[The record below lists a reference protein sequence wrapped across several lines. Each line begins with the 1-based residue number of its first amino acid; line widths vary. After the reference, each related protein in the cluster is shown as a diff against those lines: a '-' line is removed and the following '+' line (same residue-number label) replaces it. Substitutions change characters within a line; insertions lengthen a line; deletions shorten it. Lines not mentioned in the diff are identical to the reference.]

1 MPYSIDELKSKPTY
15 QNIVDADKNELK
27 KYFEDEELK
36 AQESGSTMLAV
47 RTLRDSEGF
56 ILSYESPFEKDK
68 TMPSTIQKVRLPMT
82 YFNAVTTELESKLK
96 KERTFSSFRPSLKWP
111 PPPPPPD
118 EPEATVDEAKEAAQK
133 LLDEI
138 KEKEEMRKKTEEIA
152 EATNKRQEDV
162 VEEVERT
169 KPAGKQDE
177 QDRYAD
183 QSGND
188 GRDPYDY

>member
-15 QNIVDADKNELK
+15 QNIIDADKNQLK

-82 YFNAVTTELESKLK
+82 YFNAVTPELESKLK
-96 KERTFSSFRPSLKWP
+96 KERTFSSFRPILKWP
-111 PPPPPPD
+111 PAPPPPE
-118 EPEATVDEAKEAAQK
+118 EPEATEEEVKEK
-133 LLDEI
+133 VKEIVDEI
-138 KEKEEMRKKTEEIA
+138 KEKKTLNKDIDNIVKETGKRK
-152 EATNKRQEDV
+152 EDV

-177 QDRYAD
+177 EDRYAD

-188 GRDPYDY
+188 SRDPYDY

>member
-56 ILSYESPFEKDK
+56 ILSYESPFEKGK

-82 YFNAVTTELESKLK
+82 YFNAVTPELESKLK
-96 KERTFSSFRPSLKWP
+96 KERTFSSFRPKLKWP
-111 PPPPPPD
+111 PPPPPPE
-118 EPEATVDEAKEAAQK
+118 EPPATDNEVKEKVKDVVDEINE
-133 LLDEI
+133 
-138 KEKEEMRKKTEEIA
+138 KKTLDKNVDTIVKETGRRA
-152 EATNKRQEDV
+152 EDV
-162 VEEVERT
+162 EETV
-169 KPAGKQDE
+169 KNIQPPGKQDE
-177 QDRYAD
+177 EDKYAE
-183 QSGND
+183 QSGQD